1 MRFPDDIE
9 RLAFEIVGQYTKADK
24 KIVTAESCTG
34 GLVAAAITSIAGASA
49 VLERGFVSYSND
61 SKIDLLGV
69 LPDVLKRFGPTSTEI
84 AEEMAV
90 GALAYSHADVAL
102 SVTGIAGPS
111 TGGEDDK
118 AVGLICYGIATKEG
132 ARFHATMNFRG
143 DRNTVRYQAVVEGL
157 TLLLSVVQ
165 KD

>member
-9 RLAFEIVGQYTKADK
+9 RLAFEIVGQYAREGK

-34 GLVAAAITSIAGASA
+34 GLVAAALTSIAGASA
-49 VLERGFVSYSND
+49 VLERGFVSYSGD

-69 LPDVLKRFGPTSTEI
+69 LPDVLKKFGPTSPEI
-84 AEEMAV
+84 AEEMAT

-111 TGGEDDK
+111 KGEDDK
-118 AVGLICYGIATKEG
+118 PVGLVCYGIATKDG
-132 ARFHATMNFRG
+132 TRFHATMNFRG

>member
-9 RLAFEIVGQYTKADK
+9 RLAYEIVTQYAKEGK

-49 VLERGFVSYSND
+49 VLDRGFVSYTND
-61 SKIDLLGV
+61 AKIDMLGV
-69 LPDVLKRFGPTSTEI
+69 LPDDLRKFGPTNPEI

-90 GALAYSHADVAL
+90 GALEYSHADVAL

-111 TGGEDDK
+111 TGGEDK
-118 AVGLICYGIATKEG
+118 PVGHVCYGVATREG
-132 ARFHATMNFRG
+132 VRFHATMSFRG
-143 DRNTVRYQAVVEGL
+143 DRNTVRYQATVEGL
-157 TLLLSVVQ
+157 NLLLSVIQ

>member
-9 RLAFEIVGQYTKADK
+9 RLAFEIVAQYSREGK
-24 KIVTAESCTG
+24 KIATAESCTG
-34 GLVAAAITSIAGASA
+34 GLVAAAITSITGASA
-49 VLERGFVSYSND
+49 VFERGFVSYSND
-61 SKIDLLGV
+61 SKIDVLGV
-69 LPDVLKRFGPTSTEI
+69 LPDVLKKFGPTSPEI

-90 GALAYSHADVAL
+90 GALAYSHANVAL

-111 TGGEDDK
+111 TGGEDK
-118 AVGLICYGIATKEG
+118 PIGLVCFGIATKEG

-157 TLLLSVVQ
+157 TLLLSLVQ